1 MLPENYYEK
10 QRERSRLHYHKM
22 KEQYRESYEKRRDRC
37 IAYMKEYNKEYYQD
51 KREEILE
58 KNKTYGHEVR
68 AKAGR
73 PPKGALPLG
82 ERRTKNIYIPPV
94 PVIKKVDPSV
104 FTILFDD

>member
-22 KEQYRESYEKRRDRC
+22 KEQYRERYEKRRDRC
-37 IAYMKEYNKEYYQD
+37 IAYMKQYNKEYYQER
-51 KREEILE
+51 REEILE

-73 PPKGALPLG
+73 K
-82 ERRTKNIYIPPV
+82 TKNIYIPV
-94 PVIKKVDPSV
+94 EPVIKKVDPSV
-104 FTILFDD
+104 FTIMFDD

>member
-22 KEQYRESYEKRRDRC
+22 KEQYRERYEKRRDRR

-68 AKAGR
+68 AKAGC
-73 PPKGALPLG
+73 K
-82 ERRTKNIYIPPV
+82 TKNIYIPPV
-94 PVIKKVDPSV
+94 PVIRKVDPSV
-104 FTILFDD
+104 FTIMFDD